1 MHGSGGENGHSANGL
16 NGLASAAQLDLDF
29 ARRGV
34 SVLERLDI
42 EEIAL
47 PATIIKRDGR
57 LVAFDPM
64 RIERAISRC
73 FAALGRQ
80 PYTAVPELALRVVNI
95 MSARPGQPTVEI
107 VQDAVELTLQA
118 AGEFEAAKAYIL
130 YRAEHAKQRQER
142 PVPDDVRAAFAEAD
156 QYFPTPIQ
164 KFQFFD
170 KYSRFDYDKGR
181 RETWIETV
189 DRAVSF
195 LHELVSTNT
204 GVDLGSELYEH
215 LRRMIL
221 EMKSMPSMRLL
232 AMAGAPARRDSTTIY
247 NCSALPVDSVDAFSE
262 ALLISMAGCGVG
274 FSVETR
280 FVEQFPRVKRQRGL
294 EPLRHTI
301 EDSAQG
307 WAAAVRLGM
316 QTWFDGGDVDFD
328 YGEIRSAGAPLRT
341 KGGRAS
347 GPGPL
352 RTMLEFGRAR
362 VLARQGMHLRPI
374 DAHDLMCMV
383 GNAAVSGG
391 VRRTAMLSLFDYDD
405 IEMRLCKSGDF
416 EHENSQRWNANNSAV
431 WPERGLEQV
440 QVIEQVLDMVKSQ
453 RGEPGIFNRQA
464 TLDLQPERRKRFG
477 YTEYLTNPCVTGET
491 WVLTSNGPRH
501 VRELVGRQ
509 HATFFNGTSFATT
522 REGFWRTGS
531 KPVVRVRTREGYT
544 VRLTENH
551 QLLTVTEQDRYD
563 QHAVWREVKDVR
575 VGDRLLLNCHRG
587 ICWTGNGSHADGW
600 LLGSL
605 VGDGTFSSKL
615 GSE

>member
-142 PVPDDVRAAFAEAD
+142 PIPEEVRNAFAQAD

-195 LHELVSTNT
+195 LHELVQANT
-204 GVDLGSELYEH
+204 GKDLGGDLYERV
-215 LRRMIL
+215 RRMIL

-232 AMAGAPARRDSTTIY
+232 AMAGAPARRDATAIY
-247 NCSALPVDSVDAFSE
+247 NCSYQPVDSIDSFCE

-274 FSVETR
+274 YSVESR
-280 FVEQFPRVKRQRGL
+280 YVENFPRVQRQRGL
-294 EPLRHTI
+294 SPLRHVV

-307 WAAAVRLGM
+307 WALAVKLGM
-316 QTWFDGGDVDFD
+316 QAWFEGGDVDFNFD
-328 YGEIRSAGAPLRT
+328 EIRHAGAPLRT

-347 GPGPL
+347 GPAPL
-352 RTMLEFGRAR
+352 KTMLEFARGRI
-362 VLARQGMHLRPI
+362 LGRQGVHLRPI
-374 DAHDLMCMV
+374 DAHDIMCMV

-391 VRRTAMLSLFDYDD
+391 VRRTAMISLFT
-405 IEMRLCKSGDF
+405 R
-416 EHENSQRWNANNSAV
+416 SA
-431 WPERGLEQV
+431 
-440 QVIEQVLDMVKSQ
+440 
-453 RGEPGIFNRQA
+453 
-464 TLDLQPERRKRFG
+464 
-477 YTEYLTNPCVTGET
+477 
-491 WVLTSNGPRH
+491 
-501 VRELVGRQ
+501 
-509 HATFFNGTSFATT
+509 GTPTT
-522 REGFWRTGS
+522 RPSGLNVGC
-531 KPVVRVRTREGYT
+531 TRS
-544 VRLTENH
+544 R
-551 QLLTVTEQDRYD
+551 
-563 QHAVWREVKDVR
+563 
-575 VGDRLLLNCHRG
+575 
-587 ICWTGNGSHADGW
+587 
-600 LLGSL
+600 
-605 VGDGTFSSKL
+605 
-615 GSE
+615 